1 MKIIPAPQA
10 VLAVLAVLALG
21 ASAQA
26 ATTTPSPKAKPA
38 AKASHV
44 ALPTNVRP
52 ERYDI
57 LIKPD
62 AEHLRFSGHEDVTL
76 DVKAATDRIVL
87 NAADIAFQ
95 KASLSGQGAAQ
106 GAGAPKVVLD
116 KDQQTAAFV
125 FDHPLAPGQYKLS
138 LDFTGVIYEQAS
150 GLFALDYTG
159 DGGKKQRAIFTQFE
173 NSDARRFIPSW
184 DEPGVKAV
192 YALSVEAPAAEMPV
206 SNMPVART
214 TPAAGGLSLTR
225 FADTPKMSSYL
236 LFFALGDFERIHRQV
251 GKTDV
256 GVVVRRGK
264 TAQAQY
270 ALDAAVEILPWYNDY
285 FNTPY
290 PLPKLDFIA
299 GPGQSQF
306 FAAMENW
313 GAIYYFDYALLIDPK
328 LSTEADKQNVYV
340 DIAHEMA
347 HQWFGDLVTMA
358 WWDDLWLNEGFA
370 SWMENKTT
378 DHFHPEW
385 KIWLQTKGGEQGA
398 MRTDGRAGT
407 HPVITPI
414 KDVFAAANAFD
425 SITYQKGHAVIHMLE
440 DYVGPD
446 VFRAGVRNYIAHH
459 AYGNT
464 VTDDLWTEIDKVSP
478 RKITGIAHDFTLQ
491 AGVPLVSAKEA
502 GGKLTLTQ
510 GRFGADAASRAPR
523 AWRTPIAVDGLG
535 APWRTM
541 VSAKAPVSKAAPAG
555 ATPLLNAG
563 NIGYFRSRYSP
574 ELERRVVA
582 AFPKLAP
589 EDQLSLVYDS
599 RALGEAG
606 YAPLTDFLLVA
617 KQAEQAQDPVVQ
629 RALIVQL
636 DATDDNYKGLP
647 GQAAFRAFARAR
659 LAPAFARVGWDAK
672 PGESDN
678 TALLRRSL
686 LNELGKLDDPG
697 VVAEARRRFAN
708 LVANPDSLKGAQ
720 RLTVLSI
727 AATHAD
733 AATWEQLHA
742 MARKS
747 TESTD
752 RSRLYSYLGTAHDA
766 ALADKAL
773 ALSLTKEPPPTDA
786 PNLISAVSIAFPDKA
801 YDFAVAHRAAV
812 DAMVEPTSRT
822 SYFAGLASGS
832 LSPGMVGKLN
842 TFAGTVPASARP
854 AITRTIATINFRQD
868 IIKNRLPEVDHWL
881 AHPEGDLPP
890 DTSARGER

>member
-1 MKIIPAPQA
+1 MKFIPAV
-10 VLAVLAVLALG
+10 VLAILAFSM
-21 ASAQA
+21 SAQA
-26 ATTTPSPKAKPA
+26 APKARSAALVKP
-38 AKASHV
+38 SHV

-57 LIKPD
+57 LIRPN
-62 AEHLRFSGHEDVTL
+62 AEKLSFSGHEDVTL
-76 DVKAATDRIVL
+76 SVMSATNRIEL
-87 NAADIAFQ
+87 NAADIAIQ
-95 KASLSGQGAAQ
+95 KAALSGQTA
-106 GAGAPKVVLD
+106 APKVVLD
-116 KDQQTAAFV
+116 KAQQTAAFV
-125 FDHPLAPGQYKLS
+125 FDHPIAPGHYKLS

-159 DGGKKQRAIFTQFE
+159 EGGKKQRAIFTQFE
-173 NSDARRFIPSW
+173 NSDARRFIPCW

-192 YALSVEAPAAEMPV
+192 YALKVEAPANQMAV

-214 TPAAGGLSLTR
+214 EPMAGGAQSVQ

-251 GKTDV
+251 GKTDI
-256 GVVVRRGK
+256 GVIMRRGK
-264 TAQAQY
+264 TAQAQF
-270 ALDAAVEILPWYNDY
+270 ALDAAAEILPWYNDY
-285 FNTPY
+285 FGTPY

-328 LSTEADKQNVYV
+328 LSTEQDKQNVYV

-385 KIWLQTKGGEQGA
+385 KIWLQTKAGEQGA

-414 KDVFAAANAFD
+414 HDVFAAANAFD
-425 SITYQKGHAVIHMLE
+425 GITYQKGHAVIHMLE

-464 VTDDLWTEIDKVSP
+464 VTDDLWTEVDKVSP
-478 RKITGIAHDFTLQ
+478 KKITAIAHDFTLQ
-491 AGVPLVSAKEA
+491 AGVPLITAAQTTLGKTRA
-502 GGKLTLTQ
+502 GVQVTQ
-510 GRFGADAASRAPR
+510 SRFGADAASKAPR
-523 AWRTPIAVDGLG
+523 SWRTPVVVKGLG
-535 APWRTM
+535 HPWRTV
-541 VSAKAPVSKAAPAG
+541 VSAKAPATKTAASG
-555 ATPLLNAG
+555 AAILLNAG
-563 NIGYFRSRYSP
+563 QVGYFRSRYSP
-574 ELERRVVA
+574 ELESRIVG
-582 AFPKLAP
+582 AFPTLAP
-589 EDQLSLVYDS
+589 EDQLGLIYDS

-617 KQAEQAQDPVVQ
+617 KQAEAAQDPVVL
-629 RALIVQL
+629 RALIAQL

-659 LAPAFARVGWDAK
+659 LAPAFARIGWDAK
-672 PGESDN
+672 PGEADN
-678 TALLRRSL
+678 AALLRRSL
-686 LNELGKLDDPG
+686 LAVLGKFDDPT
-697 VVAEARRRFAN
+697 VVAEARKRFAG
-708 LVANPDSLKGAQ
+708 LVNNPDSLRGAG

-727 AATHAD
+727 VASHAN
-733 AATWEQLHA
+733 AATWDQLHA
-742 MARKS
+742 MAQKS

-752 RSRLYSYLGTAHDA
+752 RSRLYTYLGAAHDP

-773 ALSLTKEPPPTDA
+773 VLALTKEPPPTDA
-786 PNLISAVSIAFPDKA
+786 PNLISSVANVFPDKA
-801 YDFAVAHRAAV
+801 YDFAIAHRAEA

-822 SYFAGLASGS
+822 NFFAGLASGS
-832 LSPGMVGKLN
+832 LSPGMVDKLN
-842 TFAGTVPASARP
+842 SFAGTVPASARP
-854 AITRTIATINFRQD
+854 VLTRVIATINVRRD
-868 IIKNRLPEVDHWL
+868 LIKNRLPEVDRWL
-881 AHPEGDLPP
+881 AAHPG
-890 DTSARGER
+890 

>member
-1 MKIIPAPQA
+1 MKFFPA
-10 VLAVLAVLALG
+10 VVLALL
-21 ASAQA
+21 AFSLSAQA
-26 ATTTPSPKAKPA
+26 APKSAAKPP
-38 AKASHV
+38 HI
-44 ALPTNVRP
+44 ALPANVRP

-57 LIKPD
+57 MIRPN
-62 AEHLRFSGHEDVTL
+62 AEKLSFTGHEDVTL
-76 DVKAATDRIVL
+76 EVKSATDRIVL

-95 KASLSGQGAAQ
+95 KAALSGQAA
-106 GAGAPKVVLD
+106 APKVVLD

-125 FDHPLAPGQYKLS
+125 FDHPIAPGRYKLS

-159 DGGKKQRAIFTQFE
+159 EGGKKQRAIFTQFE
-173 NSDARRFIPSW
+173 NSDARRFIPCW

-192 YALSVEAPAAEMPV
+192 YSLTVEGPSGQMPV
-206 SNMPVART
+206 SNMP
-214 TPAAGGLSLTR
+214 AAKVSTEEHRVGGPTDITR

-236 LFFALGDFERIHRQV
+236 LFFALGDFERIHKMV

-256 GVVVRRGK
+256 GVIMRRGK
-264 TAQAQY
+264 AAQAQF
-270 ALDAAVEILPWYNDY
+270 ALDAAAEILPFYNDY
-285 FNTPY
+285 FGTPY

-306 FAAMENW
+306 FSAMENW

-385 KIWLQTKGGEQGA
+385 KIWLQTKAGEQSA

-414 KDVFAAANAFD
+414 RDVFAAANAFD
-425 SITYQKGHAVIHMLE
+425 NITYQKGHAVIHMLE

-464 VTDDLWTEIDKVSP
+464 VTDDLWSEVDKVSP
-478 RKITGIAHDFTLQ
+478 KKITAIAHDFTLQ
-491 AGVPLVSAKEA
+491 AGVPLISADATKT
-502 GGKLTLTQ
+502 GLTLTQ
-510 GRFGADAASRAPR
+510 SRFGADAASKAPR
-523 AWRTPIAVDGLG
+523 SWRTPVRVGGLA
-535 APWRTM
+535 APWRTV
-541 VSAKAPVSKAAPAG
+541 VSAKAPATGAAGASAAP
-555 ATPLLNAG
+555 LINAG
-563 NIGYFRSRYSP
+563 QVGYFRSRYSP
-574 ELERRVVA
+574 ALETRIVA
-582 AFPKLAP
+582 AFPRLAP
-589 EDQLSLVYDS
+589 EDQLGLIYDS

-606 YAPLTDFLLVA
+606 YAPLTNFLLVA
-617 KQAEQAQDPVVQ
+617 NQAQGVEDPVVLS
-629 RALIVQL
+629 ALIAQL
-636 DATDDNYKGLP
+636 SAMDDNYKGLP

-659 LAPAFARVGWDAK
+659 LAPAFARIGWDAK

-678 TALLRRSL
+678 TAVLRRSL
-686 LNELGKLDDPG
+686 LNILGKFDDPG
-697 VVAEARRRFAN
+697 VVAEARRRFSG
-708 LVANPDSLKGAQ
+708 LLANPDSLRGAS

-727 AATHAD
+727 TASHAD
-733 AATWEQLHA
+733 AATWDQLHA
-742 MARKS
+742 LAQKS

-752 RSRLYSYLGTAHDA
+752 RSRLYGYLGAAHDP

-773 ALSLTKEPPPTDA
+773 ELALTKEPPPTDA
-786 PNLISAVSIAFPDKA
+786 PNLISSVSNAFPDKA
-801 YDFAVAHRAAV
+801 YDFALAHRTEA

-822 SYFAGLASGS
+822 NFFVGLASGS
-832 LSPGMVGKLN
+832 LSPAMVGKLN
-842 TFAGTVPASARP
+842 AFAATVPASARP
-854 AITRTIATINFRQD
+854 AITRIVATINFRLD
-868 IIKNRLPEVDHWL
+868 LIKNRLPEVDRWL
-881 AHPEGDLPP
+881 AAHPG
-890 DTSARGER
+890 

>member
-1 MKIIPAPQA
+1 MKFFPAVVA
-10 VLAVLAVLALG
+10 ALLALG

-26 ATTTPSPKAKPA
+26 ATAPAPKARPAAA
-38 AKASHV
+38 AKAGHV
-44 ALPTNVRP
+44 ALPADVRP

-57 LIKPD
+57 RITPD
-62 AEHLRFSGHEDVTL
+62 AANLKFSGHEAIALT
-76 DVKAATDRIVL
+76 VKAATSRIQL

-95 KASLSGQGAAQ
+95 KASLSGEAAQ
-106 GAGAPKVVLD
+106 PTIVLD
-116 KDQQTAAFV
+116 KEQQTATFT
-125 FDHPLAPGQYKLS
+125 FGHPLKPGRYTLT
-138 LDFTGVIYEQAS
+138 LDYTGVIYEQAS

-159 DGGKKQRAIFTQFE
+159 EGGKKQRAIFTQFE

-192 YALSVEAPAAEMPV
+192 YELSVEAPAGEMPV

-214 TPAAGGLSLTR
+214 TPAAGGLALTQ
-225 FADTPKMSSYL
+225 FQDTPKMSSYL
-236 LFFALGDFERIHRQV
+236 LFFALGDFERIHKQV

-256 GVVVRRGK
+256 GVIVRKGK
-264 TAQAQY
+264 AAQAQF
-270 ALDAAVEILPWYNDY
+270 ALDAAVQILPFYNDY
-285 FNTPY
+285 FGTPY

-385 KIWLQTKGGEQGA
+385 KIWLQTKAGEQGA
-398 MRTDGRAGT
+398 MRIDSRAGS

-414 KDVFAAANAFD
+414 HDVFAAANAFD
-425 SITYQKGHAVIHMLE
+425 SITYEKGHAVIHMLE

-464 VTDDLWTEIDKVSP
+464 VTDDLWSEVDKVSP
-478 RKITGIAHDFTLQ
+478 KKITAMAHDFTLQ
-491 AGVPLVSAKEA
+491 AGVPLVSVSKTAQ
-502 GGKLTLTQ
+502 GVQVTQ
-510 GRFGADAASRAPR
+510 SRFGADAASKAPKS
-523 AWRTPIAVDGLG
+523 WRTPVTVGDLG
-535 APWRTM
+535 APWRTL
-541 VSAKAPVSKAAPAG
+541 VTAKAPVSHAAG
-555 ATPLLNAG
+555 AEAAPLLNAG
-563 NIGYFRSRYSP
+563 QIGYFRSRYSP
-574 ELERRVVA
+574 ELETRVVA

-589 EDQLSLVYDS
+589 DDQLGLIYDS

-617 KQAEQAQDPVVQ
+617 QQAGNASDPVVV
-629 RALIVQL
+629 RALIAQL
-636 DATDDNYKGLP
+636 DATDENYKGLP

-659 LAPAFARVGWDAK
+659 LAPAFARLGWDAK

-678 TALLRRSL
+678 DALLRRSL
-686 LNELGKLDDPG
+686 LNVLGKFDDPA
-697 VVAEARRRFAN
+697 VVGEARRRFAG
-708 LVANPDSLKGAQ
+708 LVANPESLHGAA

-727 AATHAD
+727 AASHAD
-733 AATWEQLHA
+733 AATWDQLHA
-742 MARKS
+742 MAQKS

-752 RSRLYSYLGTAHDA
+752 RSRLYSYLGTARDP

-773 ALSLTKEPPPTDA
+773 ALALTKEPPPTDA
-786 PNLISAVSIAFPDKA
+786 PNLVSAVSIAFPDKA
-801 YDFAVAHRAAV
+801 YDFAIAHRAEV

-822 SYFAGLASGS
+822 SYYAGLASGS
-832 LSPGMVGKLN
+832 LSPGIVDKLN
-842 TFAGTVPASARP
+842 SFAATVPASARP
-854 AITRTIATINFRQD
+854 AITRTIAAINFRQD
-868 IIKNRLPEVDHWL
+868 IIKNRLPQVDRWL
-881 AHPEGDLPP
+881 ADQAAGKQRPA

>member
-1 MKIIPAPQA
+1 MKFIPA
-10 VLAVLAVLALG
+10 VVLALLALS

-26 ATTTPSPKAKPA
+26 ATTSAPKPKAAAA

-57 LIKPD
+57 TIRPNAAKLS
-62 AEHLRFSGHEDVTL
+62 FSGHEDITL
-76 DVKAATDRIVL
+76 DVTSATDRIVL

-95 KASLSGQGAAQ
+95 KATLTT
-106 GAGAPKVVLD
+106 APKTPAGPGMAASHEIRAMTPAVSLD
-116 KDQQTAAFV
+116 KDQQTAAFA
-125 FDHPLAPGQYKLS
+125 FAQPLAPGRYRLS

-159 DGGKKQRAIFTQFE
+159 EGGKKQRAIFTQFE
-173 NSDARRFIPSW
+173 NSDARRFIPCW

-192 YALSVEAPAAEMPV
+192 YALKVEAPAGEMPV
-206 SNMPVART
+206 SNMPVARSVV
-214 TPAAGGLSLTR
+214 LSNGDQSTQ

-236 LFFALGDFERIHRQV
+236 LFFALGDFERIHKMV

-256 GVVVRRGK
+256 GVIVRKGK
-264 TAQAQY
+264 AAQAQF
-270 ALDAAVEILPWYNDY
+270 ALDAAVEILPFYNDY
-285 FNTPY
+285 FGTPY

-370 SWMENKTT
+370 SWMEKKTT

-385 KIWLQTKGGEQGA
+385 KIWLQTKGGEQAA
-398 MRTDGRAGT
+398 MRTDARDGT

-425 SITYQKGHAVIHMLE
+425 SITYEKGHAVIHMLE

-464 VTDDLWTEIDKVSP
+464 VTDDLWSEVDKVSP

-491 AGVPLVSAKEA
+491 AGVPLISANEA

-510 GRFGADAASRAPR
+510 GRFGADATSKAPR
-523 AWRTPIAVDGLG
+523 TWRTPVAVGDLG
-535 APWRTM
+535 ATWRTL
-541 VSAKAPVSKAAPAG
+541 VTAKAPATRTVGAAV
-555 ATPLLNAG
+555 TPLLNAG

-574 ELERRVVA
+574 ALETRIVA
-582 AFPKLAP
+582 AFPTLAA
-589 EDQLSLVYDS
+589 EDQLGLVYDS

-617 KQAEQAQDPVVQ
+617 NQAQDVQDPVVLS
-629 RALIVQL
+629 ALIGQL
-636 DATDDNYKGLP
+636 GAMDDNYKGLP

-659 LAPAFARVGWDAK
+659 LAPAFARIGWDSK

-678 TALLRRSL
+678 TAVLRRSL
-686 LNELGKLDDPG
+686 LNVLGKFDDPG
-697 VVAEARRRFAN
+697 VIAEARRRFAG
-708 LVANPDSLKGAQ
+708 LLANPDSLHGAA

-727 AATHAD
+727 VASHAD
-733 AATWEQLHA
+733 AAAWDQLHA
-742 MARKS
+742 LAQKS

-752 RSRLYSYLGTAHDA
+752 RSRLYSYLGTAHDP

-773 ALSLTKEPPPTDA
+773 ALALTKEPPATDA
-786 PNLISAVSIAFPDKA
+786 PNLISAVSIAYPDKA
-801 YDFAVAHRAAV
+801 YDF
-812 DAMVEPTSRT
+812 
-822 SYFAGLASGS
+822 
-832 LSPGMVGKLN
+832 
-842 TFAGTVPASARP
+842 
-854 AITRTIATINFRQD
+854 
-868 IIKNRLPEVDHWL
+868 
-881 AHPEGDLPP
+881 
-890 DTSARGER
+890 

>member
-1 MKIIPAPQA
+1 MKFIPAVVA
-10 VLAVLAVLALG
+10 VLLAIS

-26 ATTTPSPKAKPA
+26 TTAPAPKAKPA
-38 AKASHV
+38 AAKPGHV
-44 ALPTNVRP
+44 ALPTDVRP
-52 ERYDI
+52 ARYDI
-57 LIKPD
+57 TIKPD
-62 AEHLRFSGHEDVTL
+62 AAHLKFSGHEAIAL
-76 DVKAATDRIVL
+76 DVKTATSRIQL
-87 NAADIAFQ
+87 NAADIVFQ
-95 KASLSGQGAAQ
+95 TASLSGETA
-106 GAGAPKVVLD
+106 APKIALD
-116 KDQQTAAFV
+116 KEQQTATFT
-125 FDHPLAPGQYKLS
+125 FGHPLKPGRYTLT
-138 LDFTGVIYEQAS
+138 LDYTGVIYEQAS

-192 YALSVEAPAAEMPV
+192 YALSVEAPAGEMPV
-206 SNMPVART
+206 SNMPVAKT
-214 TPAAGGLSLTR
+214 TPAAGSLALTQ

-236 LFFALGDFERIHRQV
+236 LFFALGDFERIHKMV

-256 GVVVRRGK
+256 GVITRKGK
-264 TAQAQY
+264 GSQAQF
-270 ALDAAVEILPWYNDY
+270 ALDAAAEILPFYNDY
-285 FNTPY
+285 FGTPY

-299 GPGQSQF
+299 GPGKSQF

-328 LSTEADKQNVYV
+328 LSTEQDKQNVYV

-398 MRTDGRAGT
+398 MRTDGRTGT

-478 RKITGIAHDFTLQ
+478 KKITGIAHDFTLQ
-491 AGVPLVSAKEA
+491 AGVPLVSASEA

-510 GRFGADAASRAPR
+510 GRFGADAASRTPR
-523 AWRTPIAVDGLG
+523 AWRTPVAVGGLG
-535 APWRTM
+535 ATWRTE
-541 VSAKAPVSKAAPAG
+541 VNAKAPVSKAASAG

-563 NIGYFRSRYSP
+563 NIGYFRSHYSP

-582 AFPKLAP
+582 AFPTLAA
-589 EDQLSLVYDS
+589 EDQLGLVYDS

-617 KQAEQAQDPVVQ
+617 KQAQSAQEPVVL
-629 RALIVQL
+629 RALIAQL
-636 DATDDNYKGLP
+636 DATDENYKGLP

-659 LAPAFARVGWDAK
+659 LAPAFARLGWDAK

-678 TALLRRSL
+678 DALLRRSL
-686 LNELGKLDDPG
+686 LGELGKFDDPG
-697 VVAEARRRFAN
+697 VVAEARRRFAG
-708 LVANPDSLKGAQ
+708 LVANPESLRGAA

-727 AATHAD
+727 TASHAD
-733 AATWEQLHA
+733 VATWEQLHA
-742 MARKS
+742 MAQTS

-752 RSRLYSYLGTAHDA
+752 RSRLYSYLGTARDP

-786 PNLISAVSIAFPDKA
+786 PNLISAAANAFPDKA
-801 YDFAVAHRAAV
+801 YDFAIAHRAEV

-832 LSPGMVGKLN
+832 LSPSMVEKLN
-842 TFAGTVPASARP
+842 SFAGTVPASARP

-868 IIKNRLPEVDHWL
+868 IIKNRLPQVDRWL
-881 AHPEGDLPP
+881 ADPEAERKSLSP
-890 DTSARGER
+890 DTSARPER